1 MTECTSRGDKLFS
14 LAMRSTASAIGTVGL
29 AGAAGRTVVRTRRP
43 VRESVFTTETAPP
56 APWRTAAATNI
67 PPIIKHFRTVL
78 FLPFSKESPGGWQ
91 SLSYRQ
97 WYHFSVKW
105 AGFVLAGGRSS
116 RMGRDK
122 ALLSF
127 QGVPL
132 VARVAEMVAQAAGS
146 AVVIGDPGK
155 YGGLGYAVVPDRRQG
170 LGPLAGIEAAL
181 DFSTADWNL
190 VLACDMPDVS
200 AAFLRALLETAA
212 A

>member
-1 MTECTSRGDKLFS
+1 
-14 LAMRSTASAIGTVGL
+14 
-29 AGAAGRTVVRTRRP
+29 
-43 VRESVFTTETAPP
+43 
-56 APWRTAAATNI
+56 
-67 PPIIKHFRTVL
+67 
-78 FLPFSKESPGGWQ
+78 
-91 SLSYRQ
+91 
-97 WYHFSVKW
+97 
-105 AGFVLAGGRSS
+105 
-116 RMGRDK
+116 MGRDK

-132 VARVAEMVAQAAGS
+132 VARVAEVVARAAGS

-155 YGGLGYAVVPDRRQG
+155 YSGLGYAVVPDRRQG

-212 A
+212 ASDTDVLLPAGPSGQPEPLSAVYHRRCLPAIVAALDAGTRKITDALASLRVAQLPVIDDSHFQNLNTPEEWACRNATH